1 MEGRGAQRHRG
12 AILTAVA
19 VAARAGTFGN
29 PNIHVDEQFYLY
41 VARRMLEGA
50 RPFVDVWYRK
60 PIGLFALYL
69 PAAAL
74 PYSWAIRMTSQPVA
88 TTATSASA

>member
-50 RPFVDVWYRK
+50 RPFVDV
-60 PIGLFALYL
+60 
-69 PAAAL
+69 
-74 PYSWAIRMTSQPVA
+74 
-88 TTATSASA
+88 